1 MDRDR
6 NSSFRIL
13 AKEIA
18 SMFNTP
24 ILLITFNRP
33 AHTRQVLERILEVR
47 PQDLYVFQ
55 DGARA
60 GNENDAQ
67 KCTEVR
73 QTVDELWDNYKSKVK
88 EQNAPTI
95 HRYYSNVNLGCGPGP
110 AAAISWFFSQ
120 VERGIII
127 EDDAVPHLDFFP
139 YCEELLNK
147 YRDDNSI
154 RAIASMN
161 VDTQRWGDGSY
172 YFSMMNRNLCAWATW
187 RRAWNDFDL
196 YLRNVSWCTLDK
208 TLKQYGCG
216 FYEREYWLDRLK
228 EAQTDGQGGRS
239 WDMQFFMSIW
249 LHKGKGI
256 IPNVN
261 LSSNIGTVGEA
272 THQMAAGNII
282 DNVPAQPILPLV
294 HPSTTNIQNKADRDF
309 HHRYFEPQEKNFMRF
324 VAKLNKRIKRI
335 VGHEG
340 SWIKK

>member
-1 MDRDR
+1 
-6 NSSFRIL
+6 
-13 AKEIA
+13 
-18 SMFNTP
+18 MFTPP

-33 AHTRQVLERILEVR
+33 EHTRRVLERILEAK
-47 PQDLYVFQ
+47 PQNLYVFQ
-55 DGARA
+55 DGARE
-60 GNENDAQ
+60 GYERNIQ
-67 KCTEVR
+67 KCAEVR
-73 QTVDELWDNYKSKVK
+73 QVVEELWNEYSSIP
-88 EQNAPTI
+88 PTSTQGGEATL
-95 HRYYSNVNLGCGPGP
+95 HRYYSDTNLGCGPGP
-110 AAAISWFFSQ
+110 AAAIRWFFSQ
-120 VERGIII
+120 VEMGIII
-127 EDDAVPHLDFFP
+127 EDDAIPHLDFFP

-147 YRDDNSI
+147 YRDDNSVH
-154 RAIASMN
+154 AIASMN
-161 VDTQRWGDGSY
+161 VDTHRWGDGSY

-196 YLRNVSWCTLDK
+196 YLRNVHWRTLDK
-208 TLKQYGCG
+208 ALQYYGCG

-249 LHKGKGI
+249 LHHGKGI

-272 THQMAAGNII
+272 THQMAEGNII
-282 DNVPAQPILPLV
+282 DNVPTQPILPLV
-294 HPSTTNIQNKADRDF
+294 HPSTTNIQNKADREF
-309 HHRYFEPQEKNFMRF
+309 HHRYFEPQQNSLMRF